1 MNKTYKLSALWIMC
15 LIIFNCL
22 SFMAC
27 DNEDNEDTNQYT
39 GDINLNVFG
48 PSPVARGGELRFLG
62 NGMDKVTAVVIP
74 GSSEITDIQVISSTE
89 IRVTVPQTAESGLII
104 LKTPKGEITTKT
116 GLTFMEPI
124 SLESIAPTVA
134 KAGDELTLTGEY
146 LNLIKEIIFADNVIV
161 KSDAFTKHERKE
173 IKLLIPKE
181 AQTGK
186 IIISDGA
193 EIPNWIYSAEALNIT
208 LPSVAQTLDLTS
220 KKPGD
225 MITIQGKDLD
235 LVKQILMP
243 NDERVDFTLEE
254 VAVAALTKSAGS
266 NYKLSFVLPNN
277 ASDGAI
283 VMVAYSGVKVAIA
296 NIGMAVPASLVA
308 TPATDIKA
316 GDVVSIKG
324 VNMELVTSVTFPG
337 ITTVVTPS
345 SKTTTEIKV
354 LMPEAA
360 ISGNLVLNT
369 ASGKTASVAI
379 STLKPEVLA
388 YNPSSVAA
396 GSDVI
401 LQGKH
406 LDLVASVTFS
416 GNKKVEVTSSSA
428 TELKVKVPVDA
439 EAGEVT
445 LTMKN
450 GETVAS
456 ASLDVTKPVFCYIPV
471 LPSSEEEIKSGTI
484 LSIGI
489 QNGDKLANVQVNG
502 NNAQYILQGSTLNV
516 LIPNNASGDTTLK
529 LISSNGEVSYTISVI
544 GSGITETIVFQG
556 PLSITWSDGGRV
568 IIPISAFDGISVG
581 AILKLY
587 FTQTDNWGQIQI
599 NNGGW
604 KAIKFAELGNTQ
616 SITTDTYGDKT
627 VTEQGLILTQDVLDN
642 ITSNASFGNAVI
654 MQGADFIVNKV
665 SIITKGG
672 GTRGISRKLRK

>member
-27 DNEDNEDTNQYT
+27 DNEDKEDTNQYT

-89 IRVTVPQTAESGLII
+89 IRVTVPQTAEPGLII

-124 SLESIAPTVA
+124 SLESIVPTVA

-193 EIPNWIYSAEALNIT
+193 EIPNWIYFAEALNIT

-243 NDERVDFTLEE
+243 NDESVDFTLEE

-337 ITTVVTPS
+337 VTTVVTPS

-456 ASLDVTKPVFCYIPV
+456 ASLNVTKPVFCYIPV
-471 LPSSEEEIKSGTI
+471 LPTSEEEIKSGTI

-516 LIPNNASGDTTLK
+516 LIPNNASGNTTLK

-544 GSGITETIVFQG
+544 SSGIIETIIMDQIHDLG
-556 PLSITWSDGGRV
+556 SWENEANGG
-568 IIPISAFDGISVG
+568 AFRIYKASFEGVKSG
-581 AILKLY
+581 AILKFY
-587 FTQTDNWGQIQI
+587 FEVTGDGKLQI
-599 NNGGW
+599 NDANWAQWGDLLSFTDASQTSYEMELTTAFLDKIMSTADGW
-604 KAIKFAELGNTQ
+604 
-616 SITTDTYGDKT
+616 STT
-627 VTEQGLILTQDVLDN
+627 
-642 ITSNASFGNAVI
+642 AVI
-654 MQGADFIVNKV
+654 IQGQNMVISKV
-665 SIITKGG
+665 SIITGKAVA
-672 GTRGISRKLRK
+672 K

>member
-27 DNEDNEDTNQYT
+27 DNEDKEDTNQYT

-89 IRVTVPQTAESGLII
+89 IRVTVPQTAEPGLII

-186 IIISDGA
+186 TIISDGA

-243 NDERVDFTLEE
+243 NDESVDFTLEE

-337 ITTVVTPS
+337 VTTVVTPS

-672 GTRGISRKLRK
+672 GTRAISRKLRK